1 MDWIHITGSRG
12 FIGKELMSALD
23 GYHIDETAATID
35 FDALNGNTGVLI
47 HLAGS
52 ISDTE
57 SFINPEKYIENN
69 IKKLA
74 RLLISNSFCKIIFP
88 SSVTVYDSSG
98 NLNPRTVYGITKLA
112 AELLIKAY
120 CRNYW
125 ILRITNPYG
134 PNDTKSVFAKLKE
147 CKLNNKIFTIYND
160 PKSVKDFFHVSH
172 ISSVVKDIL
181 SDKISPGTYNVGSG
195 RATNVMS
202 LLETLCQKHGIM
214 YEYAYPPPG
223 LSIGYVPTENLLTHE
238 HRNVEDEWIKY
249 LS

>member
-12 FIGKELMSALD
+12 FIGTELRKALS

-35 FDALNGNTGVLI
+35 FDALNGKVGVLI

-57 SFINPEKYIENN
+57 SFINPEKYINNN

-74 RLLISNSFCKIIFP
+74 RLLINNSFCKIIFP
-88 SSVTVYDSSG
+88 SSVTVYDSVG

-120 CRNYW
+120 CKNYW

-147 CKLNNKIFTIYND
+147 CKLNNKTFTIYND
-160 PKSVKDFFHVSH
+160 PKSVKDFFPVEH
-172 ISSVVKDIL
+172 IGNVVKGIL
-181 SDKISPGTYNVGSG
+181 GGSITPGTYNVGSG
-195 RATNVMS
+195 VGTVVMS
-202 LLETLCQKHGIM
+202 LLETLCQRHGIS
-214 YEYAYPPPG
+214 YEYADPPPG

-238 HRNVEDEWIKY
+238 YRRVEDEWANY
-249 LS
+249 LL